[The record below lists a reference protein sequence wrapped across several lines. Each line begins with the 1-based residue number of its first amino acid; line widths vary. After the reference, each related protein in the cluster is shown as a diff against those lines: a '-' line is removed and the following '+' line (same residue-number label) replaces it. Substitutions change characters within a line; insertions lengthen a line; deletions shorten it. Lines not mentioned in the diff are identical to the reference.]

1 MSRPG
6 RIKPPMGHDNAWW
19 WQKAAEGVLAIQ
31 RCMRCGTLRHPP
43 RPMCSECRSMEWD
56 SVAAAGAGTVASFT
70 VLHHPQFPGY
80 QYPLVM
86 VLVDLAEGTRIV
98 AELKD
103 CGPENVRFGMSVQSF
118 IHEDEDGFRIPM
130 FRPAAEGG
138 R

>member
-1 MSRPG
+1 
-6 RIKPPMGHDNAWW
+6 
-19 WQKAAEGVLAIQ
+19 
-31 RCMRCGTLRHPP
+31 
-43 RPMCSECRSMEWD
+43 MCSECRSLDWD
-56 SVAAAGAGTVASFT
+56 SVAAGGEGTVASYT
-70 VLHHPQFPGY
+70 VLYHPQFPGY

-103 CGPENVRFGMSVQSF
+103 CSPEAVRFGMPVRSF

-138 R
+138 L

>member
-19 WQKAAEGVLAIQ
+19 WQQAAEGVLAIQ
-31 RCMRCGTLRHPP
+31 RCARCGRLRHPP
-43 RPMCSECRSMEWD
+43 RPMCSECRSLDWD
-56 SVAAAGAGTVASFT
+56 SVAASGEGTVASYT
-70 VLHHPQFPGY
+70 VLYHPQFPGY

-103 CGPENVRFGMSVQSF
+103 CSPEDVRFGMPVQSF